1 MSIEAEPAGGYQ
13 AEPPAYPSV
22 MLPGLTGSDKAEKCH
37 FDPASLLCVFPRIT
51 IFFFFLLLLWP
62 PLPHRSLASKDLLL
76 CGSSSTS
83 QELASWAWPASI
95 PLCALQL
102 FPILH
107 SYPAIVS
114 LQNQLPKASYFCL
127 GNLFYCLITSLSGKF
142 FLWSNLL

>member
-1 MSIEAEPAGGYQ
+1 MATKLSPQHTPQLCYQ
-13 AEPPAYPSV
+13 ASQEVTKLKSAT
-22 MLPGLTGSDKAEKCH
+22 LTQHHC
-37 FDPASLLCVFPRIT
+37 FVFFPESQ
-51 IFFFFLLLLWP
+51 FFFFLLLLLLWP

-142 FLWSNLL
+142 FLRSNPL